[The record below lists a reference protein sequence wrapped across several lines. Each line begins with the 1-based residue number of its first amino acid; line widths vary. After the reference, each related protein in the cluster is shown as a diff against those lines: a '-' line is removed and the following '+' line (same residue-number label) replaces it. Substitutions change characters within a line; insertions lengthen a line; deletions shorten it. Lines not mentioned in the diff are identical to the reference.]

1 MPTEFHKGA
10 PALNFRYSKENRK
23 QPTQAEKVL
32 WQHLRNRR
40 LNGFKFPR
48 QHPVSD
54 FIADFYCD
62 DCKVIVEV
70 DGNYHNDAEQI
81 LYDQQRTFQLKD
93 LGLKVIRFTNREVL
107 EQMDYVLLALAD
119 YLETSSNEKKGQV

>member
-40 LNGFKFPR
+40 LNGFKFRR

-62 DCKVIVEV
+62 DCKVI
-70 DGNYHNDAEQI
+70 
-81 LYDQQRTFQLKD
+81 D

-107 EQMDYVLLALAD
+107 EQMDYVLLALTD